1 MSWKAHHQNGRN
13 FFIFFVLGVATFVI
27 FLATAGDIWPQG
39 QRNPAQAQQRL
50 TQEVHHQLA
59 LLPRYTVFDNL
70 AYRVD
75 GDNVTLL
82 GTVTEPV
89 KKSDAEGAVKGIE
102 GVAKVDDQ
110 IKVLPP
116 SPMDDQL
123 RRAEFRSIYGFAGLD
138 RYGFQANPSIHIIV
152 DGGHVT
158 LEGVVDNQA
167 DKDAAGIR
175 ANAVPNVFSV
185 TNNLQVQ
192 GSGSAGH

>member
-1 MSWKAHHQNGRN
+1 MSWKAQHRSGRN
-13 FFIFFVLGVATFVI
+13 VFIIFILGIATLVVL
-27 FLATAGDIWPQG
+27 LATAGNVWPQA
-39 QRNPAQAQQRL
+39 QRNPAADSQRL
-50 TQEVHHQLA
+50 AQEVHHQLA

-75 GDNVTLL
+75 GDTVTLL

-123 RRAEFRSIYGFAGLD
+123 RRAEFRSIYGFTGLD

-167 DKDAAGIR
+167 DKDAAGVR
-175 ANAVPNVFSV
+175 ANTVPNVFSV

-192 GSGSAGH
+192 GSGSSGN

>member
-1 MSWKAHHQNGRN
+1 MSWKSYQHHERN
-13 FFIFFVLGVATFVI
+13 MFVFFILSLAVFMVLLVTS
-27 FLATAGDIWPQG
+27 GDALPQD
-39 QRNPAQAQQRL
+39 QRSPAADQQRL
-50 TQEVHHQLA
+50 AQEVRHQLL

-75 GDNVTLL
+75 GDSVLL
-82 GTVTEPV
+82 TGTVTDPV

-102 GVAKVDDQ
+102 GVAKIDDQ
-110 IKVLPP
+110 IKVLPA
-116 SPMDDQL
+116 SPMDEQL
-123 RRAEFRSIYGFAGLD
+123 RRAEFRAIYSFNGLD

-175 ANAVPNVFSV
+175 ANTVPNVFSV
-185 TNNLQVQ
+185 TNNLQVAK
-192 GSGSAGH
+192 SGSSGK

>member
-1 MSWKAHHQNGRN
+1 MSWKSHHNDSRN
-13 FFIFFVLGVATFVI
+13 FFIFFLLSLAVFLVM
-27 FLATAGDIWPQG
+27 LATSGDALPQG
-39 QRNPAQAQQRL
+39 QRDSAHEQQRL
-50 TQEVHHQLA
+50 SQEVHHQLA

-75 GDNVTLL
+75 GDNVTLM

-89 KKSDAEGAVKGIE
+89 KKSDAEAAVKSIE

-110 IKVLPP
+110 LKVLPP

-123 RRAEFRSIYGFAGLD
+123 RRAEFRAIYGFSGLD
-138 RYGFQANPSIHIIV
+138 RYGFQANPSIHIVV

-167 DKDAAGIR
+167 DKDAAGVR
-175 ANAVPNVFSV
+175 AKTVPNVFSV
-185 TNNLQVQ
+185 TNNLQVVS
-192 GSGSAGH
+192 SGGNGH

>member
-1 MSWKAHHQNGRN
+1 MSSKIHQHYHRN
-13 FFIFFVLGVATFVI
+13 IFVFFVLS
-27 FLATAGDIWPQG
+27 LAAVMVMLAPSGKAQQG
-39 QRNPAQAQQRL
+39 QRSPAYDQQHL
-50 TQEVHHQLA
+50 AQEVRHQLL

-75 GDNVTLL
+75 GENVLL
-82 GTVTEPV
+82 TGTVTDPS

-102 GVAKVDDQ
+102 GVAKIDDQ

-123 RRAEFRSIYGFAGLD
+123 RRAEFRAIYSFNGLD

-167 DKDAAGIR
+167 DKDAAGVR
-175 ANAVPNVFSV
+175 ANTVPNVFSV
-185 TNNLQVQ
+185 TNNLQVAK
-192 GSGSAGH
+192 SGKNGQ